1 MLEITA
7 KADLLVEKYNMLSN
21 GDFVVIGVSGGADSM
36 ALLSYFLS
44 IKEKYNLRLLVANVE
59 HGIRGKDSVDD
70 TEFVKRFCE
79 NHNVDFK
86 SISINAVQGAKQN
99 SMGVEEYSRLK
110 RYEFF
115 NSFNPDKIA
124 TAHNLSDNVETV
136 LFRISRGTSLKGLC
150 GIPPVRDNI
159 IRPLLTCTGEE
170 IRLACQNAG
179 IPYRI
184 DSTNFDDAYS
194 RNHIRQNIVP
204 LFKKLNPSFEKT
216 VLRLIES
223 VNEDESF
230 INSTADSCYIECFKN
245 NALNVDKLN
254 SYDIAVTKRIIV
266 KYLSS
271 FGIGVDGFHLNE
283 IVNLLKLNGK
293 LQISDDNFVICE
305 KGFLRHAKMNE
316 TIDFCSINVNKKII
330 SYDEFLNNCK
340 LWHKEFDFFCDCD
353 KINGNIYIRGRKTG
367 DSISPAGRNCT
378 KTLKK
383 LFNELGINIENRA
396 SVPVICDDS
405 GVIGVYGYCVD
416 ERVKTDSSTKN
427 ILLLKIL
434 LED

>member
-21 GDFVVIGVSGGADSM
+21 GDFVVVGVSGGADSM

-44 IKEKYNLRLLVANVE
+44 IKEKYDLRMLVANVE
-59 HGIRGKDSVDD
+59 HGIRGKDSVED
-70 TEFVKRFCE
+70 TEFVRKFCE
-79 NHNVDFK
+79 INNVDFQ
-86 SISINAVQGAKQN
+86 SVSINAVKEAKLN

-124 TAHNLSDNVETV
+124 TAHNLSDNIETV

-170 IRLACQNAG
+170 IRLACQNAE

-184 DSTNFDDAYS
+184 DSTNYDDAYS
-194 RNHIRQNIVP
+194 RNNIRQNIMP

-216 VLRLIES
+216 VFRMIES
-223 VNEDESF
+223 INEDEAF
-230 INSTADSCYIECFKN
+230 INSIVDGCYIECYKC

-254 SYDIAVTKRIIV
+254 SYDIAVTKRIII

-283 IVNLLKLNGK
+283 IVALLKSSGK
-293 LQISDDNFVICE
+293 LQISDNNFVVCE
-305 KGFLRHAKMNE
+305 KGILRYAKMNQ
-316 TIDFCSINVNKKII
+316 TIDFCKINMNKKTI
-330 SYDEFLNNCK
+330 SNDEFLNNCK
-340 LWHKEFDFFCDCD
+340 LWCKEFDFFCDCD

-367 DSISPAGRNCT
+367 DTISPAGRNCT

-383 LFNELGINIENRA
+383 LFNELGINVESRA
-396 SVPVICDDS
+396 SVPIVCDDS
-405 GVIGVYGYCVD
+405 GIIGMYGYCVD